1 MASSLSLRE
10 ILDSNKLTGP
20 NYVDWLRNLKIVLT
34 QEKLSYILDI
44 PEPQEVGDDATE
56 EEVSTYRMWKND
68 SLTVKC
74 IILASMSN
82 ELQRQHESMDTQ
94 SILLNLKELYG
105 EQSRTSRYEI
115 SKQLF
120 RARMIEGSPI
130 QDHVLKVI
138 DLITRLGQLGF
149 VMDGELS

>member
-1 MASSLSLRE
+1 MASSLSLRG
-10 ILDSNKLTGP
+10 ILDSNKLIGP
-20 NYVDWLRNLKIVLT
+20 NYVDWLTNLKSVLT

-44 PEPQEVGDDATE
+44 PEPQEVGDDATA

-68 SLTVKC
+68 SLTVRC

-94 SILLNLKELYG
+94 SILNLKELYG
-105 EQSRTSRYEI
+105 EQSRTARYEI

-120 RARMIEGSPI
+120 HARMIEG
-130 QDHVLKVI
+130 
-138 DLITRLGQLGF
+138 
-149 VMDGELS
+149 

>member
-1 MASSLSLRE
+1 MASSLSLWG
-10 ILDSNKLTGP
+10 ILDSNKLTDS
-20 NYVDWLRNLKIVLT
+20 NYVDWLKNLKIILT

-68 SLTVKC
+68 SLTVKY

-105 EQSRTSRYEI
+105 EQSRTTRYKI
-115 SKQLF
+115 SK
-120 RARMIEGSPI
+120 
-130 QDHVLKVI
+130 
-138 DLITRLGQLGF
+138 
-149 VMDGELS
+149 